1 MKIKY
6 RIKNAIGILI
16 AKYIINKNLNE
27 NTEGWIITRKN
38 GTKQIIK
45 VFSLP
50 AYKNIVRP
58 AIGRMGEMHE

>member
-1 MKIKY
+1 MKIKH
-6 RIKNAIGILI
+6 RVKNAIGILI
-16 AKYIINKNLNE
+16 VKYIINKNLNE

-38 GTKQIIK
+38 GRKQIIK

-58 AIGRMGEMHE
+58 AIGRMGETHE